1 MQRVLVAFPTA
12 WDRRQLAACR
22 PLWQERYEI
31 VWGEPSDEDC
41 RADLDPVAWV
51 EENAARWGGR
61 IDGVL
66 SSSDYPGA
74 TLSAALAARLGLPG
88 PGPAAVLACAHK
100 VASRRAQREAV
111 PEATAAFWSLDA
123 TAAEAPPAGLSFPCF
138 VKPVKG
144 SYSVLARRVD
154 SPGELAEFLGRPR
167 VVEFARD
174 YLRIFHRAFAAWSGL
189 ADDPE
194 LAGAWFLAEEL
205 LTGAQVTVEGWCA
218 GGEVGILG
226 VVDSVLHPATR
237 SFLRFDY
244 PSSLPPE
251 VQERMIDVVRRTMR
265 RLPLDASL
273 FNVELLWDEA
283 TDRLAILE
291 VNPRLCG
298 QFADLYQKVDGVH
311 GYEVALALATGA
323 PPPTPRGGA
332 TAVAASVP
340 LRVFEPVRVVRAP
353 SDDEVAAAEAL
364 FPGTLVWNECA
375 AGDEL
380 VDFLS
385 GEDGASARY
394 GVLNL
399 GAPDRET
406 LLDRAG
412 RLLDALGYR
421 FEPASPPR
429 RADYR

>member
-1 MQRVLVAFPTA
+1 VQRVLVAFPTA
-12 WDRRQLAACR
+12 WDHRQLAACR
-22 PLWQERYEI
+22 PRWQGRYEI

-51 EENAARWGGR
+51 EENAERWGGR
-61 IDGVL
+61 LDGVL

-100 VASRRAQREAV
+100 LASRRAQREAV
-111 PEATAAFWSLDA
+111 PEATADFWGLDA
-123 TAAEAPPAGLSFPCF
+123 AADAAPPPGLSFPCF

-144 SYSVLARRVD
+144 AYSVLARRVD
-154 SPGELAEFLGRPR
+154 SASELAAFLGQPR
-167 VVEFARD
+167 VAEFSKD

-194 LAGAWFLAEEL
+194 LTGAWFLAEEL

-226 VVDSVLHPATR
+226 IVDSVLHPATR

-244 PSSLPPE
+244 PSSLPAE
-251 VQERMIDVVRRTMR
+251 VRERMVDVVRRTMR
-265 RLPLDASL
+265 RLPLDGSL
-273 FNVELLWDEA
+273 FNVELLWDA
-283 TDRLAILE
+283 GTDRLAILE
-291 VNPRLCG
+291 INPRLCG
-298 QFADLYQKVDGVH
+298 QFADLYDKVDGVH

-323 PPPTPRGGA
+323 APPAPRGGDFA
-332 TAVAASVP
+332 MAASVP

-353 SDDEVAAAEAL
+353 SAAEVAAAEAL
-364 FPGTLVWNECA
+364 FPGTLVWSECA

-380 VDFLS
+380 VDFLRF
-385 GEDGASARY
+385 EDGASARY

-399 GAPDRET
+399 GAPDRPT

-421 FEPASPPR
+421 FAPASPPR